1 MVDPQIFV
9 VRLTADHEVRAR
21 RMGGQLIGT
30 KDITELGWT
39 AAEFDLTV
47 DTTDISP
54 EEAYRQ
60 ITDAME
66 EVI

>member
-1 MVDPQIFV
+1 MLFRS
-9 VRLTADHEVRAR
+9 RLTADHDVRER
-21 RMGGQLIGT
+21 RMGGKLLGT
-30 KDITELGWT
+30 NDITEVGWT

-47 DTTDISP
+47 DTSDISP

-66 EVI
+66 EVQ

>member
-1 MVDPQIFV
+1 
-9 VRLTADHEVRAR
+9 
-21 RMGGQLIGT
+21 MGGQLIGT
-30 KDITELGWT
+30 TDITEMGWT

-66 EVI
+66 EGR